1 MSSNVKTVS
10 QALRRIKELKGQ
22 INVVTSRLQRSFA
35 WAESD
40 SKIDASLDINIGKP
54 TYDFYEVRDERA
66 KLVDELINL
75 KTKLAVANATTR
87 IDFEGRRFR
96 MQEAVFFLA
105 ELKSELEFVKG
116 LAGREGVYRIPLN
129 VNRFTPGPAE
139 YVDVTYHVAVTERD
153 RDQAVKFVGE
163 RITALN
169 AVIEDANHRT
179 DLPEG

>member
-40 SKIDASLDINIGKP
+40 TKIDPSLGIDIGKP
-54 TYDFYEVRDERA
+54 TYDFHEVQEKRA
-66 KLVDELINL
+66 DLIEELIVL

-87 IDFEGRRFR
+87 IDFEGRKFR

-105 ELKSELEFVKG
+105 ELKSDLELVKG
-116 LAGREGVYRIPLN
+116 LTGREGVYRMPLN
-129 VNRFTPGPAE
+129 VNRFTPGPTE

-153 RDQAVKFVGE
+153 RDKEVKIMGE